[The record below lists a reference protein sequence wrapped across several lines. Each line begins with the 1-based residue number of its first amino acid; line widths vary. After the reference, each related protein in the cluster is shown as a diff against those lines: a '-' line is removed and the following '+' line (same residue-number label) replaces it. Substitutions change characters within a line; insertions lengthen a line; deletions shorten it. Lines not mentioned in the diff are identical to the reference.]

1 MTKVK
6 KVAKKWEIWNKEE
19 KVVKSEEKAKRLVSE
34 RFHKQIHIFGKK
46 ASKRMPTRKLW
57 DYTIDT
63 KKRFV
68 LRKEKV
74 YPLLKKEKE
83 EMHKFISEQL
93 RKEYI
98 RPSQSPQT
106 ALVFF
111 VGKKN
116 RKKWIVQYQN

>member
-83 EMHKFISEQL
+83 EKHKFISEQL